1 MEGAFYDYYFT
12 WGICDTSELYDMYYC
27 ERDVDCLRR
36 IISKYVTTKHN
47 IDRIYYVEDK
57 DLEDKFRD
65 LLWGHKVVQIRS
77 ICKRMKVRKVSKIKK
92 KHDLIEAMISW
103 IMKHNCRECELRSI
117 SRNNLT
123 RLAYHFNIYLEG
135 CINGDD
141 IIDKVLKVVDKDKA
155 DWRWILDFDSDS
167 E

>member
-12 WGICDTSELYDMYYC
+12 LNICDTSELYNMYYC

-36 IISKYVTTKHN
+36 IINKYVITKYD
-47 IDRIYYVEDK
+47 IDRTPHVEDK

-65 LLWGHKVVQIRS
+65 LLWGRTVVQIRS
-77 ICKRMKVRKVSKIKK
+77 ICKRMKVRKVSGIKK

-103 IMKHNCRECELRSI
+103 ITKHNCRECELRSI
-117 SRNNLT
+117 GRNNLT
-123 RLAYHFNIYLEG
+123 RLADNLRIDVEL
-135 CINGDD
+135 CIDGDD
-141 IIDKVLKVVDKDKA
+141 IIDKVLEVIDKDKA
-155 DWRWILDFDSDS
+155 DWRCIIDFDSDS

>member
-1 MEGAFYDYYFT
+1 MYYDISNLRFDAY
-12 WGICDTSELYDMYYC
+12 ELYNMYYC

-36 IISKYVTTKHN
+36 IIIKYITTNHN

-65 LLWGHKVVQIRS
+65 LLWGRTVVQIRS
-77 ICKRMKVRKVSKIKK
+77 ICKRMKVRKVSGMK

-117 SRNNLT
+117 DRNNLT
-123 RLAYHFNIYLEG
+123 RLADHFRIDVGDYV
-135 CINGDD
+135 NGDD
-141 IIDKVLKVVDKDKA
+141 IIDKVLEVVDKDKA
-155 DWRWILDFDSDS
+155 DWRWILDFNSDS

>member
-36 IISKYVTTKHN
+36 IINKYITTNHN
-47 IDRIYYVEDK
+47 IGRKPHVEDK

-65 LLWGHKVVQIRS
+65 LLWGHKVVQLRS

-103 IMKHNCRECELRSI
+103 VMKHNCRECELRYI
-117 SRNNLT
+117 GRNNLT
-123 RLAYHFNIYLEG
+123 RLANNLRVDVEL
-135 CINGDD
+135 CIDGDD
-141 IIDKVLKVVDKDKA
+141 IIDKVLEVVDKDKA
-155 DWRWILDFDSDS
+155 DWRRIIDFDSDS

>member
-12 WGICDTSELYDMYYC
+12 WNICDTSELYEMYYC

-36 IISKYVTTKHN
+36 IISKYVTTNHN
-47 IDRIYYVEDK
+47 IDRIFYVEDK

-65 LLWGHKVVQIRS
+65 LLWGHTVVQIRS
-77 ICKRMKVRKVSKIKK
+77 ICKRMKVRKVSGIKK

-117 SRNNLT
+117 GRNNLT
-123 RLAYHFNIYLEG
+123 RLADHFDIYVGG

-141 IIDKVLKVVDKDKA
+141 IIDKVLEVVDKDKA
-155 DWRWILDFDSDS
+155 DWRWILDFNSDS